1 MAKKAIELMAVGPW
15 MDLDLDLDLI
25 SFFRHHFVIVVVI
38 DSYELISFGVGC
50 WHSQHGL
57 LCRSRR

>member
-1 MAKKAIELMAVGPW
+1 MVIELMAVGPW
-15 MDLDLDLDLI
+15 GDLDLDLADLI

-38 DSYELISFGVGC
+38 DSYELISFGVGY
-50 WHSQHGL
+50 WHSQHGQ